1 LRETPNEGPSSN
13 AAVPIEPRSFRGP
26 SEQRL
31 FFVAA
36 FADARSW
43 RQQEKVRTMSK
54 ARNGSSRRFS
64 ATSRKALA
72 LAAAIYTLGVGG
84 AHAADLSVAPPPPPA
99 DAPPLLPPPI
109 PLAPLG
115 VFGVDMPAAGKLTFS
130 VGALFWNLSHSLL
143 GTQGVSSQQLAATV
157 PWYWSP
163 TTSKL
168 RLIPQ
173 NIAIASE
180 GVSLCYGVTKDI
192 SIFVATG
199 MIEKNLDM
207 LTFKGASGITPLGM
221 SFTGTDGMTDS
232 VFAGFWRVYQDP
244 INRIQI
250 NLGMSFP
257 TGGTNNTF
265 TLLQPNGTYATSRAF
280 YSMQPGSGTFDV
292 MPGIVYAGALERWSW
307 GLSYRARLPLGVNP
321 EGWMYGDL
329 HEFTGWGGYSWTPS
343 LTTTIRV
350 SGSLQGP
357 IIGADPLVVG
367 KAPAANPTFYGGQRI
382 ELFGGATI
390 GGKIIGVDALSMLVE
405 AGIPVY
411 QNLNGP
417 LLSKNW
423 QASVVLRWKI

>member
-1 LRETPNEGPSSN
+1 VT
-13 AAVPIEPRSFRGP
+13 
-26 SEQRL
+26 
-31 FFVAA
+31 A
-36 FADARSW
+36 FADARPW

-64 ATSRKALA
+64 TPSRQALA
-72 LAAAIYTLGVGG
+72 LAAAIYSLDVGV
-84 AHAADLSVAPPPPPA
+84 ARADALFIPPPA
-99 DAPPLLPPPI
+99 PSADAQPPLPPG
-109 PLAPLG
+109 PLG

-130 VGALFWNLSHSLL
+130 VGAQFSNLSHSLL
-143 GTQGVSSQQLAATV
+143 GTQGVSSQQLVATV

-173 NIAIASE
+173 NIAIATE
-180 GVSLCYGVTKDI
+180 AVSLGYGVTKDI
-192 SIFVATG
+192 SIVVATG
-199 MIEKNLDM
+199 MTEKNLDM

-232 VFAGFWRVYQDP
+232 VLAGIWRVYQDP

-257 TGGTNNTF
+257 TGGTDNTF

-280 YSMQPGSGTFDV
+280 YSMQPGSGTFDLI
-292 MPGIVYAGALERWSW
+292 PGIVYAGALEQWSW

-329 HEFTGWGGYSWTPS
+329 HEFSGWGGYSWTPS

-357 IIGADPLVVG
+357 IIGVDPLVVG

-390 GGKIIGVDALSMLVE
+390 SGKCIGVDPLSVSVE
-405 AGIPVY
+405 GGIPVY

>member
-1 LRETPNEGPSSN
+1 
-13 AAVPIEPRSFRGP
+13 
-26 SEQRL
+26 
-31 FFVAA
+31 
-36 FADARSW
+36 
-43 RQQEKVRTMSK
+43 MSK

-173 NIAIASE
+173 NIAIASG

-232 VFAGFWRVYQDP
+232 VLAGFWRVYQDP

-280 YSMQPGSGTFDV
+280 YSMQPGSGTFDL

>member
-1 LRETPNEGPSSN
+1 VT
-13 AAVPIEPRSFRGP
+13 
-26 SEQRL
+26 
-31 FFVAA
+31 A
-36 FADARSW
+36 FADARPW

-54 ARNGSSRRFS
+54 ARNGSSRRF
-64 ATSRKALA
+64 TTPSRQALA
-72 LAAAIYTLGVGG
+72 LAAAIYSLDVGVTR
-84 AHAADLSVAPPPPPA
+84 AADPSIAPPPPPA
-99 DAPPLLPPPI
+99 DAPLSLPPG
-109 PLAPLG
+109 PLG
-115 VFGVDMPAAGKLTFS
+115 VFGVDMPAAGRLTFS
-130 VGALFWNLSHSLL
+130 VGAQFLNCSHSLL
-143 GTQGVSSQQLAATV
+143 GTQGVSSQQLVATV

-173 NIAIASE
+173 NMAFASQ
-180 GVSLCYGVTKDI
+180 GVSLAYGLTKDI
-192 SIFVATG
+192 SIVVATG

-232 VFAGFWRVYQDP
+232 ILAGIWRVYQDP

-257 TGGTNNTF
+257 TGGTDNTF

-292 MPGIVYAGALERWSW
+292 MPGIVYAGALDQWSW

-329 HEFTGWGGYSWTPS
+329 HEFSGWGGYSWTPS

-367 KAPAANPTFYGGQRI
+367 KAPAANPTFYGGQRV

-390 GGKIIGVDALSMLVE
+390 GGRIVGMDRLSLAVE

-411 QNLNGP
+411 QDLNGP
-417 LLSKNW
+417 LLSRNW

>member
-1 LRETPNEGPSSN
+1 
-13 AAVPIEPRSFRGP
+13 
-26 SEQRL
+26 
-31 FFVAA
+31 
-36 FADARSW
+36 
-43 RQQEKVRTMSK
+43 MSK

-232 VFAGFWRVYQDP
+232 VLAGFWRVYQDP

-417 LLSKNW
+417 LLSK
-423 QASVVLRWKI
+423 